1 MIVLG
6 IESCGDI
13 GSVALASDE
22 KIIGEI
28 TINVKKNHSITLAP
42 MVADLLKLANMEVKD
57 LDAIAVDVGPG
68 SFTGLRIGIS
78 LASSLAY
85 GQDLPV
91 VRVTGLD
98 ALLSVGRRLLGDC
111 VEGDGVIVVPLIFG
125 RKNEAYVLYEDE
137 AKVIDAVEFLTGLK
151 RDVRYLFIGDGY
163 LAFKELINEL
173 GLDCV
178 VIDESFHYIKGD
190 TIASCGLVG
199 FNEGWGISPI
209 SVEPVYLRRPEVDI
223 NLEKKLESEVSC
235 KASLFE
241 DTRGQNKFRNEDEK

>member
-1 MIVLG
+1 MMIVLG

-13 GSVALASDE
+13 GSVALVSQE

-42 MVADLLKLANMEVKD
+42 MVANLLKLANMEVKD

-78 LASSLAY
+78 LAASLAY

-98 ALLSVGRRLLGDC
+98 ALFSVGSRLVNDS
-111 VEGDGVIVVPLIFG
+111 VVVIPLLFG
-125 RKNEAYVLYEDE
+125 RKNEAYVLFEGE
-137 AKVIDAVEFLTGLK
+137 AKVIDAVEFLSGLK
-151 RDVRYLFIGDGY
+151 KDVRYLFIGDGY
-163 LAFKELINEL
+163 LAFKDLIKEL

-178 VIDESFHYIKGD
+178 MIDESFHYLKGD
-190 TIASCGLVG
+190 VIASCGLVG
-199 FNEGWGISPI
+199 LEAGKGIDPI
-209 SVEPVYLRRPEVDI
+209 SVEPLYLRRPEVDI
-223 NLEKKLESEVSC
+223 NLEMKLKNDNC
-235 KASLFE
+235 
-241 DTRGQNKFRNEDEK
+241 

>member
-13 GSVALASDE
+13 GSVALVNED

-42 MVADLLKLANMEVKD
+42 MVDDLLKLANMEVKD

-78 LASSLAY
+78 LAASLAY
-85 GQDLPV
+85 GQDKLV
-91 VRVTGLD
+91 VRVTGLE
-98 ALLSVGRRLLGDC
+98 ALLSVGRSLLDDDGDS
-111 VEGDGVIVVPLIFG
+111 VMVVPLIFG
-125 RKNEAYVLYEDE
+125 RKNEAYVLYEGE

-151 RDVRYLFIGDGY
+151 KNVRYLFIGDGY
-163 LAFKELINEL
+163 LAFKELINNEL

-178 VIDESFHYIKGD
+178 VIDDSFHYLKGG

-199 FNEGWGISPI
+199 LAEGKGISPI
-209 SVEPVYLRRPEVDI
+209 SVEPLYLRRPEVDI
-223 NLEKKLESEVSC
+223 NLELKMKLNDNC
-235 KASLFE
+235 
-241 DTRGQNKFRNEDEK
+241 

>member
-13 GSVALASDE
+13 GSVALANEE

-42 MVADLLKLANMEVKD
+42 MVADLLKLAIMEVKD

-78 LASSLAY
+78 LAASLAY

-98 ALLSVGRRLLGDC
+98 CLMSVGNRLLRVVD
-111 VEGDGVIVVPLIFG
+111 DGVVDSVVVIPLIFG

-137 AKVIDAVEFLTGLK
+137 AKVVDAVEFLSGLK
-151 RDVRYLFIGDGY
+151 NDVKYLFIGDGY
-163 LAFKELINEL
+163 IAFRELITKL

-178 VIDESFHYIKGD
+178 EVDESFHYIKGGN
-190 TIASCGLVG
+190 IASCGLVG
-199 FNEGWGISPI
+199 LEEGKGISPL
-209 SVEPVYLRRPEVDI
+209 SVEPLYLRRPEVDI
-223 NLEKKLESEVSC
+223 NLEM
-235 KASLFE
+235 
-241 DTRGQNKFRNEDEK
+241 KFKNDNC